1 MTSDHREQTRGMQPA
16 DFQAAF
22 ESTPGLYLVLT
33 PDLEIVGASDA
44 YLHATLTTREGI
56 VGRNLFEVFPD
67 NPDDPEAT
75 GVINLRASLDRVLK
89 SRRHDAMAL
98 QKYDVRRPDGG
109 FEEKYWSPLNTPV
122 LSDAGE
128 VRFILH
134 RVEDVTELVRL
145 QRLETEKSV
154 FVGEQQIAIELLR
167 GANEVLQA
175 SHEDLA
181 RNEARLRSILETV
194 PDAMI
199 VIGENGSILSFSA
212 AAERLFGYTA
222 EEVRGSNVNVLMPS
236 PYREEHNH
244 YLSRYGST
252 GERRIIGT
260 GRIVV
265 GQRKDGTTFPME
277 LAVGEVLLGD
287 KREYTGFARDITQRT
302 QSERRLQS
310 VQAELAHVSRL
321 TEMGQMAAG
330 LAHEINQ
337 PLAAIGNYVAACQRL
352 LDRGKPDEAIA
363 AAQKAGDQVRRAGEI
378 IRRLRDFVRRN
389 DGEKRLEPLAAVI
402 EEATA
407 LGFAGMKSLGVHVEL
422 RIAPDASEAF
432 IDKVQIQ
439 QVLVNL
445 IRNALEAMAGRARRE
460 LAISTAPRDRD
471 WIEIRVV
478 DTGPGLAAAV
488 REQLFQPFVSTKAGG
503 MGVGLSL
510 CRSIIEAHGGDLIAG
525 NNEGDGGATFVM
537 TLPRAAP

>member
-1 MTSDHREQTRGMQPA
+1 
-16 DFQAAF
+16 
-22 ESTPGLYLVLT
+22 
-33 PDLEIVGASDA
+33 
-44 YLHATLTTREGI
+44 
-56 VGRNLFEVFPD
+56 
-67 NPDDPEAT
+67 
-75 GVINLRASLDRVLK
+75 
-89 SRRHDAMAL
+89 
-98 QKYDVRRPDGG
+98 VRRPDGG
-109 FEEKYWSPLNTPV
+109 FEEKHWSPLNTPV
-122 LSDAGE
+122 LNEAGD

-145 QRLETEKSV
+145 QRRDTEKST
-154 FVGEQQIAIELLR
+154 FVGEQQIAIDLLR
-167 GANEVLQA
+167 GANDALQA
-175 SHEDLA
+175 SHEYLA
-181 RNEARLRSILETV
+181 QNEARLRSILETV

-199 VIGENGSILSFSA
+199 VIGEDGTILSFSA

-222 EEVRGSNVNVLMPS
+222 AEVHGLNVNVLMPS
-236 PYREEHNH
+236 PYRKEHDH
-244 YLSRYGST
+244 YLSRYKAT
-252 GERRIIGT
+252 GERRIIGI

-277 LAVGEVLLGD
+277 LAVGEVLLQG
-287 KREYTGFARDITQRT
+287 KREYTGFVRDITHRT

-352 LDRGKPDEAIA
+352 LDKGRPEEATA
-363 AAQKAGDQVRRAGEI
+363 AAQKASDQVRRAGEI

-389 DGEKRLEPLAAVI
+389 DGEKRLEPLAVVI

-407 LGFAGMKSLGVHVEL
+407 LGFAGMKSLGVHIEL
-422 RIAPDASEAF
+422 RIAPDAAEAF

-445 IRNALEAMAGRARRE
+445 IRNALEAMTGHHLRE
-460 LAISTAPRDRD
+460 LSISTVSRDAE
-471 WIEIRVV
+471 WIEIRVA
-478 DTGPGLAAAV
+478 DTGPGLAPEV
-488 REQLFQPFVSTKAGG
+488 RGQLFQPFVSTKAGG

-510 CRSIIEAHGGDLIAG
+510 CRSIIEAHGGDLLAG
-525 NNEGDGGATFVM
+525 NNEAGGATFVM

>member
-1 MTSDHREQTRGMQPA
+1 MQST
-16 DFQAAF
+16 DFRLLF
-22 ESTPGLYLVLT
+22 ESMPGLYLVLT
-33 PDLEIVGASDA
+33 PELQIVGASNA
-44 YLHATLTTREGI
+44 YLRATLTTREGI

-75 GVINLRASLDRVLK
+75 GVTNLRASLDRVLK
-89 SRRHDAMAL
+89 SRSPDAMAL

-122 LSDAGE
+122 MNETGNVL
-128 VRFILH
+128 FILH

-154 FVGEQQIAIELLR
+154 FVGEQQIVIELLR
-167 GANEVLQA
+167 GANVALQA
-175 SHEDLA
+175 SHEDLVQ
-181 RNEARLRSILETV
+181 NEARLRSILETV

-199 VIGENGSILSFSA
+199 VIGEDGAILSFSA

-222 EEVRGSNVNVLMPS
+222 DEVRGANVNVLMPS
-236 PYREEHNH
+236 PYREEHDH
-244 YLSRYGST
+244 YLSRYKAT
-252 GERRIIGT
+252 GERRIIGI

-277 LAVGEVLLGD
+277 LAVGEVLLQG
-287 KREYTGFARDITQRT
+287 KREYTGFVRDITQRT

-352 LDRGKPDEAIA
+352 LDRGKPEEAIA
-363 AAQKAGDQVRRAGEI
+363 ASQKASDQVRRAGEI

-389 DGEKRLEPLAAVI
+389 DSEKRLEPLAVVI

-422 RIAPDASEAF
+422 RVAPDASEAF

-445 IRNALEAMAGRARRE
+445 IRNALEAMTGRTRRE
-460 LAISTAPRDRD
+460 LAISTAPRDME

-478 DTGPGLAAAV
+478 DTGPGLAPEV

-510 CRSIIEAHGGDLIAG
+510 CRSIVEAHGGDLIAG
-525 NNEGDGGATFVM
+525 NNEGGGATFIM